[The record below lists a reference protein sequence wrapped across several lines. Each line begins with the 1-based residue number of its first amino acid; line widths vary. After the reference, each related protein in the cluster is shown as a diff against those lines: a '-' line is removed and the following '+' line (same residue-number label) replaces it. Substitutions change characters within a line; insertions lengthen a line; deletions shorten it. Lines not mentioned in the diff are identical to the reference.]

1 MKEFLIDNWRIIAE
15 LVLLVGSTV
24 LFIVRKKPVKVIDTL
39 KETIVRLLPA
49 LINTAEC
56 MEGLKGE
63 AKLKAVI
70 DELVLILKELGY
82 GDDIIVQYLA
92 FAKEQVEV
100 ILTTPQKKGI

>member
-1 MKEFLIDNWRIIAE
+1 MKQFLIDNWQIFVE
-15 LVLLVGSTV
+15 VFLLVSSTV
-24 LFIVRKKPVKVIDTL
+24 LFIVRKKPVKVVDTL

-49 LINTAEC
+49 LINTAER